1 MLKLQRKR
9 IQNTQLTV
17 YISDTPVTLK
27 QREGHPTCNDIVD
40 LKQVYNHANFD
51 DALIVSEKHTTAK
64 KKNSNKEI
72 CQLSLLNMCKN
83 QK

>member
-1 MLKLQRKR
+1 MFKLQRTR
-9 IQNTQLTV
+9 IQNKQFAV
-17 YISDTPVTLK
+17 NISDTPVTLK
-27 QREGHPTCNDIVD
+27 QSQGHKTWNDIVD
-40 LKQVYNHANFD
+40 HKQGHNHAKFD